1 MEKTIRSR
9 IIAFSKETAIL
20 ISAIVAAVLLPQMV
34 HGIGVVTGVGGM
46 LGQILLPMYIPV
58 FVIGFYR
65 GPVSGILTGLFA
77 PLISFWMTGMPAMN
91 ILPYM
96 MIELI
101 AIGALAGLLAKS
113 KGAALWRVLMV
124 QAGAKAVRSLIFA
137 GNLYFATEGALTV
150 SAVFGD
156 VVRSIPGILL
166 QLVVVTVL
174 LKMKEK
180 EDNV

>member
-9 IIAFSKETAIL
+9 IMAFSKETAIL
-20 ISAIVAAVLLPQMV
+20 ILALAAAVLLPQMV
-34 HGIGVVTGVGGM
+34 HAVGVVTGVGGM

-124 QAGAKAVRSLIFA
+124 QAGAKAIRLLIFA
-137 GNLYFATEGALTV
+137 GNLYFAIDGALTA
-150 SAVFGD
+150 SLVFGD

>member
-34 HGIGVVTGVGGM
+34 HAVGVVAGVGGM

-65 GPVSGILTGLFA
+65 GPVSGILTGLLA
-77 PLISFWMTGMPAMN
+77 PLVSFWMTGMPAMN

-113 KGAALWRVLMV
+113 KGAALWRVLLV
-124 QAGAKAVRSLIFA
+124 QVGAKAVRLLAFA
-137 GNLYFATEGALTV
+137 GNLYFATEGALTA
-150 SAVFGD
+150 SMVFGD

-180 EDNV
+180 EDNA

>member
-34 HGIGVVTGVGGM
+34 HAVGVVAGVGGM

-65 GPVSGILTGLFA
+65 GPVSGILTGLLA
-77 PLISFWMTGMPAMN
+77 PLVSFWMTGMPAMN

-124 QAGAKAVRSLIFA
+124 QAGAKAIRLLIFA
-137 GNLYFATEGALTV
+137 GNLYFAIDGALTA
-150 SAVFGD
+150 SMVFGD

-180 EDNV
+180 EDNA

>member
-1 MEKTIRSR
+1 MEKTIRSKV
-9 IIAFSKETAIL
+9 IEWSKETAIL
-20 ISAIVAAVLLPQMV
+20 ILAIVAAVLLPQMV
-34 HGIGVVTGVGGM
+34 QGIGVVTGVGGM

-113 KGAALWRVLMV
+113 KGAALWRVLVV
-124 QAGAKAVRSLIFA
+124 QAGAKAIRLLIFA
-137 GNLYFATEGALTV
+137 GNLYFAIDGALTA
-150 SAVFGD
+150 SLVFGD

-180 EDNV
+180 EENV

>member
-1 MEKTIRSR
+1 MILA
-9 IIAFSKETAIL
+9 IA
-20 ISAIVAAVLLPQMV
+20 AAVLLPQMV
-34 HGIGVVTGVGGM
+34 HAVGVVTGVGGM

-124 QAGAKAVRSLIFA
+124 QAGAKAIRLLIFA
-137 GNLYFATEGALTV
+137 GNLYFAIDGALTA
-150 SAVFGD
+150 SLVFGD

-166 QLVVVTVL
+166 QLAVVTVL
-174 LKMKEK
+174 LKIKEK
-180 EDNV
+180 EENV